1 MHPSIYQPGPDTT
14 KTSDAYA
21 FISTASVL
29 ERITELTGWR
39 PVRVISQ
46 SRGAVATGKH
56 VVLLERDDAGP
67 GDRTQIALLNSHNGT
82 SSFRLL
88 LARHVA
94 VCSNGIFM
102 PVGTLS
108 DFRIR
113 HVGKNVAET
122 VATAIERLA
131 THIPE
136 TERLIERLKWT
147 PFSAHDEV
155 ALATHVA
162 KTLRGH
168 DLVALNAT
176 RRQGQDSPNLWDAFN
191 RVQERI
197 IRGGY
202 QHLVP
207 VISATVPAIKLG
219 TTTRTARRVTS
230 PAELVR
236 LNTALWETATALVK

>member
-21 FISTASVL
+21 FISTANVL
-29 ERITELTGWR
+29 ERITELTGWL

-46 SRGAVATGKH
+46 SRGNVATGKH
-56 VVLLERDDAGP
+56 VVILERPGTAWNDP
-67 GDRTQIALLNSHNGT
+67 KNGDRNQIALLNSHNGT

-136 TERLIERLKWT
+136 TERLIERMKLT
-147 PFSAHDEV
+147 PFSEIEEL
-155 ALATHVA
+155 ALAA
-162 KTLRGH
+162 NAARMLRGH
-168 DLVALNAT
+168 GLTALNAT
-176 RRQGQDSPNLWDAFN
+176 RRPGQDAANLWDAFN

-202 QHLVP
+202 QHLVALEP
-207 VISATVPAIKLG
+207 SAVLSTK
-219 TTTRTARRVTS
+219 TARRVTA

>member
-1 MHPSIYQPGPDTT
+1 MHPSIYQPGPDSTR
-14 KTSDAYA
+14 TSAAYA
-21 FISTASVL
+21 FISTANVL

-46 SRGAVATGKH
+46 ARGAVATGKH
-56 VVLLERDDAGP
+56 VVLLERDGAGP
-67 GDRTQIALLNSHNGT
+67 GDRNQIALLNSHNGT

-136 TERLIERLKWT
+136 TERLVERLKLT

-155 ALATHVA
+155 ALATHAA

-176 RRQGQDSPNLWDAFN
+176 RRPGQDAANLWDAFN

-202 QHLVP
+202 QHLVALEP
-207 VISATVPAIKLG
+207 SAVLSTK
-219 TTTRTARRVTS
+219 TARRVTS